1 MEKPDLGEDV
11 PVHGDIQ
18 KRSVGAEEDSKD
30 QRPLSSMDF
39 TTKKPQER
47 APAPVHPNPAVD
59 LISFFQQVTQSVS
72 MRGQRAGTT
81 MPKNSRLAWI
91 WNGAKLCFHM
101 RERHREVL
109 SRHAGVGSLALWQSS
124 GMLGIKRWSTFPR
137 GQRKRDRGRQGKEG
151 LGRKWERERERES
164 AGRRGNERIL
174 FFFVSVIS
182 LLSPI

>member
-1 MEKPDLGEDV
+1 MFQCGDRELG
-11 PVHGDIQ
+11 Q
-18 KRSVGAEEDSKD
+18 
-30 QRPLSSMDF
+30 QF
-39 TTKKPQER
+39 TT
-47 APAPVHPNPAVD
+47 
-59 LISFFQQVTQSVS
+59 
-72 MRGQRAGTT
+72 
-81 MPKNSRLAWI
+81 KNSRLAWI

-109 SRHAGVGSLALWQSS
+109 SRHAGVGSLGLWQSS